1 MKRTSEQMYPVVE
14 AYLACDLTQEA
25 FCLQEN
31 ISIAVLNYWLK
42 KYRSEQGEAPFVE
55 IKPAAAS
62 GCLEIAYPNGIRLC
76 FDRMVPVAYLRELL
90 RCEIA
95 HR

>member
-1 MKRTSEQMYPVVE
+1 MKRTADQMYPIVE
-14 AYLACDLTQEA
+14 GYLACDLTQEA
-25 FCLQEN
+25 FCMQEE

-42 KYRSEQGEAPFVE
+42 KYRTEQGEASFIE
-55 IKPAAAS
+55 IKPTAA

-76 FDRMVPVAYLRELL
+76 FDRLVPAAYLRELL
-90 RCEIA
+90 RVA